1 MSAKHDRDTVEMPTL
16 VDLKYH
22 PPGALD
28 SLVRVDVAAESD
40 SGRVRPNNE
49 DHFLVAQF
57 DRTMRTLF
65 TNVARDVLPQKF
77 AETAYGM
84 LVADGVGGHCAGEV
98 ASETAIVTLIDLV
111 LRTPDWIMRF
121 DEERS
126 QEVLDRMEKRLKGVN
141 EVVTQRAMN
150 EPELAGMATTMT
162 VAASLGMDAVLAH
175 VGDSRAYLMR
185 HGKLVQLTHDHTMA
199 QAMVDIGL
207 LEPQQAATHR
217 LRHVLTNVIGGK
229 GEPTRVEL
237 HYLGLQDGD
246 QLLLCTD
253 GLSDMVSDE
262 AIAGVLAEPES
273 AAEACRSLIELA
285 LDSGGKD
292 NVTVALA
299 RYSLPDRDDRRQQ

>member
-1 MSAKHDRDTVEMPTL
+1 MSARSHGDTVEMPTL

-22 PPGALD
+22 PPGALT
-28 SLVRVDVAAESD
+28 SLVRVEVAAESD
-40 SGRVRPNNE
+40 PGRVRPNNE

-65 TNVARDVLPQKF
+65 TNVARGVLPEKF

-84 LVADGVGGHCAGEV
+84 LVADGLGGHCAGEV
-98 ASETAIVTLIDLV
+98 ASETAIVALIDLV

-121 DEERS
+121 DEERA
-126 QEVLDRMEKRLKGVN
+126 QQVLDRMEKRLEGVN
-141 EVVTQRAMN
+141 EAVADRAMN

-162 VAASLGMDAVLAH
+162 VAASLGMDAILAH

-185 HGKLVQLTHDHTMA
+185 HGQLTQLTRDHTMA
-199 QAMVDIGL
+199 QAMVDVGL
-207 LEPQQAATHR
+207 LEPEKVPTHR

-229 GEPTRVEL
+229 GKELRVEL

-246 QLLLCTD
+246 QLLVCTD
-253 GLSDMVSDE
+253 GLFDMASDE
-262 AIAGVLAEPES
+262 AIAAVLARPAS
-273 AAEACRSLIELA
+273 AADACRSLVDLA
-285 LDSGGKD
+285 LDGGGKD

-299 RYSLPDRDDRRQQ
+299 RYSLPERDRD